1 MLFLDLPNSK
11 YQESSFIETGKS
23 VNPAKNRPELLLH
36 VNNMKQIFHGCMF
49 IQFLLNRVGG

>member
-49 IQFLLNRVGG
+49 IQFLLIE